1 MSEYLANSYGRVIEF
16 EKDQVAEQL
25 KNGLRKATP
34 AEIEQYKT
42 RRAIMNAQAAESDTV
57 YFQTVKGSPDGYGMS
72 RDHLIKELA
81 ALKIQLVESFQEQKV
96 GLLYNYP
103 YGILSM
109 RSPVRLIYTMFESD
123 KIPDE
128 WPDYLNM
135 ADEVIVPSTWCKEV
149 FARSGVK
156 ATVVPLG
163 YNSELFTYID
173 RPIPAETGAP
183 FTFIHYDSFNYRKG
197 FSEVFQAFTEEF
209 GKDEPVR
216 LILKTAQNSV
226 AVPIMPSQY
235 PNIEVITGSLPE
247 RELVEL
253 LGRANCMVYPSRGEG
268 FGITPLEAMATGLP
282 AIVPNEHGISEYF
295 NREFMIEVKASERC
309 PALYSRF
316 KGEDVGKMVVAD
328 VSDLKKQMRAAFEDQ
343 AAMKALGQAAS
354 KYVQQYTYKETAK
367 KLAEVI
373 DRWRKADNI
382 RRNDSKYLQV
392 ERV

>member
-1 MSEYLANSYGRVIEF
+1 MSVYLANQNGRVIEF
-16 EKDQVAEQL
+16 EQDQVAEQL
-25 KNGLRKATP
+25 KNGLRKATR
-34 AEIEQYKT
+34 AEIDQYTAK
-42 RRAIMNAQAAESDTV
+42 RAIMNAAVQESDTV

-72 RDHLIKELA
+72 RDHLIKELG
-81 ALKIQLVESFQEQKV
+81 ALKIQLVESYQEQKV

-109 RSPVRLIYTMFESD
+109 RSPVRLIFTMFESD

-135 ADEVIVPSTWCKEV
+135 ADEVIVPSTWCKNV

-163 YNSELFTYID
+163 YNSDLFTYID
-173 RPIPAETGAP
+173 RPIPEETGAP

-209 GKDEPVR
+209 AQDEPVR

-247 RELVEL
+247 KDLVAL

-295 NREFMIEVKASERC
+295 NPEYMIEVKATDRC

-316 KGEDVGKMVVAD
+316 KGEDVGQMVVAD
-328 VSDLKKQMRAAFEDQ
+328 VPDLKKQMRAAFEGQ
-343 AAMKALGQAAS
+343 AAMKSLGQAAS

-373 DRWRKADNI
+373 ERWRKADHI

-392 ERV
+392 ERI